1 MVFYPPP
8 LRLYLMLSVPAQ
20 LVLGAIFAAVAW
32 SGRAP
37 TVDDRLLFGAA
48 LAAAGI
54 ALIPASLLVAHL
66 GRVMVGPSGVELPG
80 RSGLRRTIAWNAV
93 ESVEP
98 VRLLGVRYLKLR
110 TITGRPAWLPVIR
123 SEDYREA
130 IARSAG
136 EEHPITR
143 SLASRPCQGPG

>member
-8 LRLYLMLSVPAQ
+8 LRLYLMLSVPTQ
-20 LVLGAIFAAVAW
+20 LVLGAILAVVAW
-32 SGRAP
+32 SSRGP

-48 LAAAGI
+48 LAAAGV
-54 ALIPASLLVAHL
+54 ALIPTSLLASHL
-66 GRVMVGPSGVELPG
+66 GRFNILTSGVELPG
-80 RSGLRRTIAWNAV
+80 RLGLRRTIAWNAV

-98 VRLLGVRYLKLR
+98 VRLLGVRYLKVR

-123 SEDYREA
+123 SEEYRDA

-136 EEHPITR
+136 EEHPVSRALDHTR
-143 SLASRPCQGPG
+143 

>member
-8 LRLYLMLSVPAQ
+8 LRLYLMLSVPTQ
-20 LVLGAIFAAVAW
+20 LVLGAILAAVAW

-48 LAAAGI
+48 LAAAGV
-54 ALIPASLLVAHL
+54 ALIPTSLLASHL
-66 GRVMVGPSGVELPG
+66 GRFNIHTSGVELPG
-80 RSGLRRTIAWNAV
+80 RLGLRRTIAWNAV

-98 VRLLGVRYLKLR
+98 VRLLGVRYLKVR

-123 SEDYREA
+123 SEEYRDA

-136 EEHPITR
+136 EEHPVSRALDHTR
-143 SLASRPCQGPG
+143 